1 MTDSQIFKILSTAN
15 NGEIKQAKTALPK
28 LKMDEAKKYA
38 EMMIKEHS
46 ANEKCTSV
54 GKSVTVDFT
63 NQ

>member
-1 MTDSQIFKILSTAN
+1 MVKLSRQN
-15 NGEIKQAKTALPK
+15 CIAKT
-28 LKMDEAKKYA
+28 KMDEAKKYA